1 MKMNAP
7 PRAQRAGPRGG
18 WARAPLV
25 LAGAVGLVA
34 VAGCASSS
42 GSTTAAYCSDRA
54 RLQNSVKG
62 LTSLNPDAGLSGL
75 QAQADKVK
83 SSADA
88 AANSAMGAFPSQT
101 SALKSSVD
109 ALESAVKALAASP
122 SAANIGHVTTAA
134 ENVLI
139 SVKNFTDATSAKCS

>member
-1 MKMNAP
+1 MKMNATP
-7 PRAQRAGPRGG
+7 RGQQAPRAG
-18 WARAPLV
+18 WARAPLA
-25 LAGAVGLVA
+25 LAGAVGLMA
-34 VAGCASSS
+34 VACGSST

-62 LTSLNPDAGLSGL
+62 LTSLNPAAGLSGL
-75 QAQADKVK
+75 QTQVDKLK

-88 AANSAMGAFPSQT
+88 AASSARGAFPSQT

-122 SAANIGHVTTAA
+122 SAANIGHVTTDA

-139 SVKNFTDATSAKCS
+139 SVKNFTDATSSKCG